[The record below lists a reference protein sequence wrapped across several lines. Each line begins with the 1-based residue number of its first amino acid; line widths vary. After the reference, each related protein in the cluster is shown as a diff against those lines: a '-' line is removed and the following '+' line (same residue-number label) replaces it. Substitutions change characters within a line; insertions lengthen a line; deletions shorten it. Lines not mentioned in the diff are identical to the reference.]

1 MSVVFPPVGGGLA
14 SSAALS
20 AVQTD
25 VDSIQT
31 VTDTKVAGR
40 GQCSLATIDLNQA
53 AASYDLFTGTAQ
65 NVVIDRLMF
74 RMPNDDISSNGTLT
88 SIVIVTDDVTPQT
101 FVGAVAGA
109 VANLTAEAQLVA
121 AIDGILLKTGKK
133 VRLTIAGGAVGRSV
147 VTDVVAEYRSVID
160 GGYLS

>member
-1 MSVVFPPVGGGLA
+1 
-14 SSAALS
+14 
-20 AVQTD
+20 
-25 VDSIQT
+25 
-31 VTDTKVAGR
+31 
-40 GQCSLATIDLNQA
+40 
-53 AASYDLFTGTAQ
+53 
-65 NVVIDRLMF
+65 MF

-88 SIVIVTDDVTPQT
+88 SIAIVTDDVTPQT